1 MERRFSKKKGMGK
14 KRKPSMLRKLLREN
28 NNSYYPV
35 TPQSTREVCPPT
47 STITAPR
54 VTSVRGELSSLTTP
68 IKGEVHI
75 FRWCST
81 YVQIYKLFHA
91 VIKNSIGGTKL
102 RLQTDRQTDRRTG

>member
-35 TPQSTREVCPPT
+35 TPQITREVCPPT

-68 IKGEVHI
+68 IKGEVCTLTLTTLTKENPMK
-75 FRWCST
+75 RKLS
-81 YVQIYKLFHA
+81 IYTTFCAHG
-91 VIKNSIGGTKL
+91 NSN
-102 RLQTDRQTDRRTG
+102 